1 MDETI
6 TTTLVVITEAG
17 PRRIIVHG
25 DELPLLSHDGDG
37 SYACGGCA
45 VVLVEKSWRWQINN
59 VALTCPRCGVLNEA
73 PPI

>member
-1 MDETI
+1 MAETI
-6 TTTLVVITEAG
+6 ATALVVITEAG

-45 VVLVEKSWRWQINN
+45 AVLVEKSWRWQINN

>member
-1 MDETI
+1 MAEVTAEA
-6 TTTLVVITEAG
+6 LVVIAEAG
-17 PRRIIVHG
+17 PRRIVVRG

-45 VVLVEKSWRWQINN
+45 AVLVERSWRWQIHN
-59 VALTCPRCGVLNEA
+59 VALTCPRCGALNEA